1 MSGFNYP
8 ETERMELRRFLDG
21 ENISQV
27 EFEAELSG
35 ILEWGRKAR
44 GALGRRSRAVEAR

>member
-1 MSGFNYP
+1 
-8 ETERMELRRFLDG
+8 MELRRFLDG

-35 ILEWGRKAR
+35 FMELARKAR
-44 GALGRRSRAVEAR
+44 GVLRRKARAVPTP